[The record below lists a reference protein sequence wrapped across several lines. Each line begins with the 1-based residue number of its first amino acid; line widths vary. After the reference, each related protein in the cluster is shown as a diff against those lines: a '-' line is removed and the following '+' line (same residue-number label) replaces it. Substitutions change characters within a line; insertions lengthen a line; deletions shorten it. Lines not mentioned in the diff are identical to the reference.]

1 MQPLTAHVV
10 PASVQIEAEKLSEP
24 GSEMGVAMGVN
35 RKRADRGDTL
45 TDDAFKRGA
54 DLAAQQR

>member
-1 MQPLTAHVV
+1 MTVG
-10 PASVQIEAEKLSEP
+10 ID
-24 GSEMGVAMGVN
+24 
-35 RKRADRGDTL
+35 RKRADRGNTL

>member
-1 MQPLTAHVV
+1 V
-10 PASVQIEAEKLSEP
+10 PASVQIKAEKLGEP
-24 GSEMGVAMGVN
+24 GSEMGVAVRVN

-45 TDDAFKRGA
+45 TYDAFKRGA

>member
-1 MQPLTAHVV
+1 MGEDDAVHLLSAEAGESHAHVDNY
-10 PASVQIEAEKLSEP
+10 PA
-24 GSEMGVAMGVN
+24 GGVRVN

-45 TDDAFKRGA
+45 TDDALKRGA